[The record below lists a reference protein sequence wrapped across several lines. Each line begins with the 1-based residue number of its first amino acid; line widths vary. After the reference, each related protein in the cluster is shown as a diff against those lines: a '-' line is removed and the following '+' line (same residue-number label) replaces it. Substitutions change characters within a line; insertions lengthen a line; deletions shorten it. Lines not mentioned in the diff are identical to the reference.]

1 MAGVLL
7 LCRLLQPSPILQT
20 ELGADS
26 SVPLPQAMDHRRA
39 AALLVLS
46 AAAAVLGHTHEEV
59 VVDLGDHEALGGP
72 TTGKV
77 ALMGE
82 NNGKP

>member
-1 MAGVLL
+1 MEAAFCVAGVLL

-59 VVDLGDHEALGGP
+59 VVDSAIMRRWAALLRGRSH
-72 TTGKV
+72 
-77 ALMGE
+77 
-82 NNGKP
+82 